1 MKKPLR
7 GVWGNYD
14 RHVGWFGLTW
24 QISHQND
31 LVYQPQNDWKTPV
44 GSWETVWTGT
54 EQGAWACWAVLGMLV
69 ASRFGQLVSQLFW
82 IFGTLGSVCWSGHD
96 APASRLI
103 RRKSDISFKDSKRHK
118 MPQRIRESLTRDR
131 SLFWKF
137 TKPLEAAGSSCVSS
151 AAQLLVTG
159 VIEQLR
165 PRQTNYSVNEKC
177 ERLIDFLAWSP
188 PGLRLSEAEPLT

>member
-1 MKKPLR
+1 MVERVL
-7 GVWGNYD
+7 GNCVD
-14 RHVGWFGLTW
+14 RNWA
-24 QISHQND
+24 
-31 LVYQPQNDWKTPV
+31 
-44 GSWETVWTGT
+44 GS
-54 EQGAWACWAVLGMLV
+54 LGMLGSAGH
-69 ASRFGQLVSQLFW
+69 ASRVTIWATCVTTDPRLFR

-103 RRKSDISFKDSKRHK
+103 LRKSDISFKDSKRHK

-131 SLFWKF
+131 SLLWKF
-137 TKPLEAAGSSCVSS
+137 TEPLEAAGSSCVSS